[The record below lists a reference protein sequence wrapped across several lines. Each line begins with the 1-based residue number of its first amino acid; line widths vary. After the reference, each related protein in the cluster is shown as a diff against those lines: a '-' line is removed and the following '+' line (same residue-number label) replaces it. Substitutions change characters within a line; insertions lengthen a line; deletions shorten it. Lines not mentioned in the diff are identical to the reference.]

1 MHLSHYKGEVF
12 FYVGKAFCLR
22 GGQEQRDFKISQ
34 FVRSTDP
41 DCYTYVENG
50 SKNQSGVNTK
60 ETNKVVP
67 VYASPSTRPH
77 CKRITIQYQY
87 AMLCSSSRLYQ
98 VSWCKVNQQWRQ
110 GKRITIQYQYVMLQ
124 GAPHNCSRLGA

>member
-67 VYASPSTRPH
+67 VYVSPSTRPR
-77 CKRITIQYQY
+77 CLVY
-87 AMLCSSSRLYQ
+87 LLDLYLSKLWIKGMGH
-98 VSWCKVNQQWRQ
+98 VLPKAC
-110 GKRITIQYQYVMLQ
+110 
-124 GAPHNCSRLGA
+124 C